1 MRQTH
6 GIRFL
11 VKLIFSGAVFLMG
24 AAMCPGQDT
33 SVASRVESGPSN
45 QRMVRELESQV
56 KELRAAMD
64 RMQRQMDQLQGETA
78 KLKADLRDSKSRL
91 TAPDSGP
98 LASLNPSS
106 GYSNQPPARSK
117 VSTSNEA
124 SGQSRVQ
131 EKDKLS
137 KIEEDQELLKAKV
150 NDQYQTKVESA
161 SRYRVRLSGIALFN
175 AYTNRGGV
183 ENQDVPT
190 WATSRSPST
199 SNATF
204 GATVRQSEIGLTVFG
219 PELDGAKTSGEIQ
232 VDFFGGFPLASN
244 GITQGELRMRTATMR
259 MDWKN
264 TSIIAGQDSLFFSP
278 LSPTSIASL
287 AEPALSYAG
296 NLWAWAPQIRV
307 EHEVHMSDTSGV
319 ILQAG
324 ILEPLTGELPRFQ
337 FDRAPQAGESS
348 GQPAFATRVAWT
360 QNAFGRPLTVGVGG
374 YFSKQNWGYARN
386 VDGWAGTADV
396 ELPLGKWFNFSGE
409 FYRGRAIGGLGG
421 GLGRS
426 VLYNGVLTNP
436 ATEVR
441 ALDTM
446 GGWGQIAFRP
456 TERLEFNGAL
466 GEDNPLAGNFNYFN
480 APQSYIASSLTRNR
494 GAFTNVIYRPRSN
507 LVLSLEYRRLWTY
520 YLSDANQRANQ
531 VNLGIGV
538 LF

>member
-6 GIRFL
+6 GIHFL
-11 VKLIFSGAVFLMG
+11 MKLIFSGAVFLMG

-33 SVASRVESGPSN
+33 PGPSGVEPAPSN
-45 QRMVRELESQV
+45 QSMVHELESEV
-56 KELRAAMD
+56 KELRAAMA
-64 RMQRQMDQLQGETA
+64 RMQGQMDQLQGETA
-78 KLKADLRDSKSRL
+78 KLKADLRDTRSRL
-91 TAPDSGP
+91 TAPDSDP
-98 LASLNPSS
+98 LASLNPSP
-106 GYSNQPPARSK
+106 GYSNQPPARPQD
-117 VSTSNEA
+117 STAGEPSE
-124 SGQSRVQ
+124 QSQ
-131 EKDKLS
+131 EEDKLS
-137 KIEEDQELLKAKV
+137 KMEEDHELLKAKV

-161 SRYRVRLSGIALFN
+161 SKYRVRLSGIALFN
-175 AYTNRGGV
+175 VYTNRGGV

-190 WATSRSPST
+190 WATGRGPST
-199 SNATF
+199 SNGTF
-204 GATVRQSEIGLTVFG
+204 GATVRQSEIGLAVFG

-244 GITQGELRMRTATMR
+244 GITQGELRMRTATVR

-278 LSPTSIASL
+278 LSPTSFASL

-296 NLWAWAPQIRV
+296 KLWAWAPQIRV
-307 EHEVHMSDTSGV
+307 EHRIQVSDTSAV

-324 ILEPLTGELPRFQ
+324 ILDPLTGELPRFQ
-337 FDRAPQAGESS
+337 FFRAPQAGESS
-348 GQPAFATRVAWT
+348 GQPALATRLAWT

-374 YFSKQNWGYARN
+374 YYSKQNWGYSRKVN
-386 VDGWAGTADV
+386 GWAGTADLN
-396 ELPLGKWFNFSGE
+396 LPLGKWITFSGE

-426 VLYNGVLTNP
+426 VLYNGVLTSRT
-436 ATEVR
+436 TEVLG
-441 ALDTM
+441 LDTI

-456 TERLEFNGAL
+456 TERLEFNEGL
-466 GEDNPLAGNFNYFN
+466 GEDNPLAENFNYFN

-494 GAFTNVIYRPRSN
+494 GAFTNVIYHPRSN
-507 LVLSLEYRRLWTY
+507 LVLSLEYRRLWSY
-520 YLSDANQRANQ
+520 YLASANQKANQ